1 MAKHEK
7 AKDSPSKG
15 AGSKRHRHSARTREN
30 KAREASRRARRIVT
44 AQARRQSD
52 VYQDPITGRKRRK
65 GLLDRLE
72 GRRIQAARIRKKRT
86 ARQNFSKLSKA
97 QQAKR
102 RYPAPGWPMNLTS
115 SQD

>member
-30 KAREASRRARRIVT
+30 KAREASRRARRIEA
-44 AQARRQSD
+44 AQARRASD

-65 GLLDRLE
+65 GLDRLE

-86 ARQNFSKLSKA
+86 ARQNFSKLTKA

-102 RYPAPGWPMNLTS
+102 RFPAPGWPNLTS
-115 SQD
+115 SPD

>member
-30 KAREASRRARRIVT
+30 KARAAETRARRLE
-44 AQARRQSD
+44 AAARRRESD

-65 GLLDRLE
+65 GLLDRLDN
-72 GRRIQAARIRKKRT
+72 RRKQAVKIKNKRED
-86 ARQNFSKLSKA
+86 RRNFSKLTKA

-102 RYPAPGWPMNLTS
+102 RFPAPGWPNLTS